1 MSFKQMP
8 FKQMAHQQLP
18 LNRQSCEISCLKRAV

>member
-1 MSFKQMP
+1 MS